1 MNILGLN
8 GWNNRSHDAAACI
21 IKNNRLV
28 FVVEEERITRKKHSF
43 DLTPIQSTLYALK
56 YSNLTIDDI
65 DLIAFGWDFTKWFG
79 EKISKKEIF
88 NTLLPKN
95 VFSYRKN
102 PDLILVS
109 HHLAHAYYSYYSSPF
124 VNQKSAILIIDGQG
138 ERESTSFGY
147 ASGNKISLD
156 FSLSASQSLGYF
168 YEAACRFLGY
178 SNLDGGKLMGLAGYG
193 YGKREN
199 FKFGHKLNYHKQKLS
214 GFPNFI
220 AKGIDVEE
228 ETINWWIRYFE
239 KIFHLQPKQNK
250 YKFSSSFKF
259 EKERD
264 NNTEGEYIT
273 VAHTV
278 QQILEKVIL
287 QMTGELKD
295 NYRTDKLVLGGG
307 VALNCS
313 VNQKIINTH
322 KINLYIPSS
331 PADSGVAIGAAIYGV
346 RKHNKKPVLGLQS
359 PYLGLEY
366 TNNEVKKLLNGNKIT
381 YSYTK
386 NPDDIAASLLEK
398 NYLLGWFQSKMEFG
412 PRALGN
418 RSILANPLFKENK
431 YRLNELKGRERWRP
445 LGVSIIEEEAKN
457 YFETK
462 DISPYMMM
470 AVKVNKKLKKICP
483 AVVHIDGTSRPQL
496 VKKGDNPTFHNLIKK
511 FGKLSG
517 LPIVINTSFNRYDE
531 PIVNSPEDALRTF
544 FTTSLDAL
552 ILNNYVITKK

>member
-1 MNILGLN
+1 MIVLGLN
-8 GWNNRSHDAAACI
+8 GWNRRSHDAAACI
-21 IKNNRLV
+21 IKDNRLI
-28 FVVEEERITRKKHSF
+28 FAIEEERIVRKKHSF
-43 DLTPIQSTLYALK
+43 DLVPIQSTLYALK

-79 EKISKKEIF
+79 ERIPNKKEML

-95 VFSYRKN
+95 IFSYKN
-102 PDLILVS
+102 PPDLILVP
-109 HHLAHAYYSYYSSPF
+109 HHLAHAHYSYYSSPF

-147 ASGNKISLD
+147 ASENKISLD
-156 FSLSASQSLGYF
+156 FSLPAPQSLGYF

-193 YGKREN
+193 KQEN
-199 FKFGHKLNYHKQKLS
+199 FEFGRKLNYYKQKLS

-228 ETINWWIRYFE
+228 EAIDWWVRYFE
-239 KIFHLQPKQNK
+239 KIFCLQPKQNK
-250 YKFSSSFKF
+250 FKFSQSFKF
-259 EKERD
+259 EEERD
-264 NNTEGEYIT
+264 NNVENKYIT
-273 VAHTV
+273 VAHTA

-287 QMTGELKD
+287 QITAELKD
-295 NYRTDKLVLGGG
+295 NYCTDKLVLGGG
-307 VALNCS
+307 VSLNCS
-313 VNQKIINTH
+313 VNQKIIDTH
-322 KINLYIPSS
+322 KIKLHIPSS

-346 RKHNKKPVLGLQS
+346 RQHNKKPILGLQN
-359 PYLGLEY
+359 PYLGLNY
-366 TNNEVKKLLNGNKIT
+366 TNGEIKKLLDRNKIT

-386 NPDDIAASLLEK
+386 NPDDVAASLLEK
-398 NYLLGWFQSKMEFG
+398 NYLLGWFQNKMEFG

-431 YRLNELKGRERWRP
+431 YRLNKLKGREQWRP
-445 LGVSIIEEEAKN
+445 LGVSIIEEEVKN

-462 DISPYMMM
+462 NISPYMMVT
-470 AVKVNKKLKKICP
+470 VKANEKLKKMCP
-483 AVVHIDGTSRPQL
+483 TIIHIDGTSRPQL
-496 VKKGDNPTFHNLIKK
+496 VKKDSNLIFYNLIKK
-511 FGKLSG
+511 FKKLSG
-517 LPIVINTSFNRYDE
+517 LPIIINTSFNRYDE

>member
-8 GWNNRSHDAAACI
+8 GWNQRSHDAAACI
-21 IKNNRLV
+21 IKDNRLI
-28 FVVEEERITRKKHSF
+28 FAVEEERIIRKKHSF
-43 DLTPIQSTLYALK
+43 DLAPIQSILYALK
-56 YSNLTIDDI
+56 YSNLTVDDI
-65 DLIAFGWDFTKWFG
+65 DLVAFGWDFTKWFG

-88 NTLLPKN
+88 NTLLPQN

-102 PDLILVS
+102 PDLILVP

-147 ASGNKISLD
+147 ASGNKIFLD
-156 FSLSASQSLGYF
+156 SSLSASQSLGYF

-193 YGKREN
+193 KQEN
-199 FKFGHKLNYHKQKLS
+199 SEFGRKLNYYKQKLS

-228 ETINWWIRYFE
+228 ETINWWTRYFE
-239 KIFHLQPKQNK
+239 KIFRLQPKQNK

-264 NNTEGEYIT
+264 DNIESEYIT
-273 VAHTV
+273 VAHTA

-287 QMTGELKD
+287 QMASELKN
-295 NYRTDKLVLGGG
+295 NYCTDKLVLGGG

-322 KINLYIPSS
+322 KIKLHIPSS

-346 RKHNKKPVLGLQS
+346 RQHNKKPILGLQS
-359 PYLGLEY
+359 PYLGPDY
-366 TNNEVKKLLNGNKIT
+366 TNDEIKKLLNRNKIT

-386 NPDDIAASLLEK
+386 KPDDIAASLLEK
-398 NYLLGWFQSKMEFG
+398 NYLLGWFQNKMEFG

-431 YRLNELKGRERWRP
+431 YRLNKLKGREQCRP
-445 LGVSIIEEEAKN
+445 LGVSIIEEEAKK

-462 DISPYMMM
+462 DISPYMMT
-470 AVKVNKKLKKICP
+470 AVKVNEKFRKMCP
-483 AVVHIDGTSRPQL
+483 TVIHIDGTSRPQL
-496 VKKGDNPTFHNLIKK
+496 VKKDDNLTFYNLIKK